1 MLTQDRPTQ
10 PKPEL
15 WFESSSPDQLLLKR
29 LVLVK
34 AIVTPLWKDEAR
46 QQLQSQADQLD
57 EQLAQLDT
65 QVQQMVGELS
75 QHTIQIVGADSSTV
89 AETQSQLQGI
99 QAQAEERK
107 GELLEQKT
115 QVLQQLEQI
124 QTLELGE
131 EVKQGQ
137 VDNFFYAKVGDHLI
151 RKMQVEIVLRDGV
164 LEEIRGEL

>member
-15 WFESSSPDQLLLKR
+15 WVQSPSSNQLLLKR
-29 LVLVK
+29 LILIK

-57 EQLAQLDT
+57 EQLGQLDA

-75 QHTIQIVGADSSTV
+75 QHTVQIHPEGSSIAQT
-89 AETQSQLQGI
+89 
-99 QAQAEERK
+99 QAQIQSIQTQANERK

-124 QTLELGE
+124 ETLKLGQ
-131 EVKQGQ
+131 EVDQGQ
-137 VDNFFYAKVGDHLI
+137 VDNFFYAKQGDHLI
-151 RKMQVEIVLRDGV
+151 RKMQVEVVIRDGV
-164 LEEIRGEL
+164 IEEIRGEL